1 MYLCKR
7 YKSNMEKESRN
18 NERKNHVV
26 SISSEG
32 VGNIVLQGERSHE
45 ENVIISSFSNN
56 ELLIFFRTDANRSGN
71 VPFAGISKSIEPV
84 VDIFTPKKDEAIRLL
99 LKAVNNRTIQRN
111 YFRLYS
117 ELMDNTISEEEFDKE
132 LEENESNYVVEGNED
147 PSEET
152 LSMALSLSRQIMDI
166 NNIDDLSSLFSFNSD
181 CVNKFIETKK
191 VYANI
196 SKRE

>member
-1 MYLCKR
+1 MD
-7 YKSNMEKESRN
+7 
-18 NERKNHVV
+18 RKDTYIKGENLVV

-32 VGNIVLQGERSHE
+32 VGNVVLRGECPHE
-45 ENVIISSFSNN
+45 ENVIFSGFSNN
-56 ELLIFFRTDANRSGN
+56 EICIFVRTDANQSGN
-71 VPFAGISKSIEPV
+71 VPFVGVSKGIEPV
-84 VDIFTPKKDEAIRLL
+84 VDIFASKKDEAIRLL
-99 LKAVNNRTIQRN
+99 LKAVNNRTVQRN

-132 LEENESNYVVEGNED
+132 LEENESEYVVEANEE

-152 LSMALSLSRQIMDI
+152 MSMALSLSRHIMDI

-181 CVNKFIETKK
+181 CVNKYIETKK
-191 VYANI
+191 DYANI